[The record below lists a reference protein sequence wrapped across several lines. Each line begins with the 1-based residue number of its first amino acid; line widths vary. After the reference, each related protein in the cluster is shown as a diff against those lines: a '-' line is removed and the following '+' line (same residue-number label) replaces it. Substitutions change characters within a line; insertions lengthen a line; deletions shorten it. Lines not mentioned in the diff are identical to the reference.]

1 MLEALKNSADPM
13 RACPKFDGCS
23 APICP
28 LDPDWSR
35 RVHRKG
41 EPVCFYMLESV
52 NPGTRARFKGT
63 MAMALYHGMERS
75 MDALCTR
82 HAPIRRALARAKR
95 TGARM
100 SMDGQVIADAKE
112 VNRHV
117 GGRSVDN
124 PSRSEQLKGHG

>member
-1 MLEALKNSADPM
+1 MKNADTPM
-13 RACPKFDGCS
+13 RTCPKFDGCS

-41 EPVCFYMLESV
+41 EPVCFYLLESV
-52 NPGTRARFKGT
+52 KPGARARFERS
-63 MAMALYHGMERS
+63 MVIALYHAMEQTI
-75 MDALCTR
+75 DALCTR
-82 HAPIRRALARAKR
+82 HAPIRKALARAKR

-112 VNRHV
+112 VNRRV
-117 GGRSVDN
+117 GDRSVDN
-124 PSRSEQLKGHG
+124 TSSRAQVKE